1 MDIDKRIIVIEEYIA
16 DNKCTVRSA
25 ASIFGISK
33 STVHKDMTTKLKD
46 YNIELY
52 ESVRKILDYN
62 KKIRHIRGGEATKNK
77 YIRAKEERFS

>member
-1 MDIDKRIIVIEEYIA
+1 MDIDKRILVIAEYIA

-77 YIRAKEERFS
+77 YIRAKEERS